1 MKQIILIKN
10 DKLKQSAF
18 AIDYCFYLYENIIKE
33 VDFNTI
39 ESLILKKEKKRYQK
53 NLFKMKEKKDLA
65 KGSKAATGEPAAK
78 VEIDPKIKD

>member
-1 MKQIILIKN
+1 MQVGYGNMKQIILIKN

-39 ESLILKKEKKRYQK
+39 ESLILKKEKEI
-53 NLFKMKEKKDLA
+53 LKKYSS
-65 KGSKAATGEPAAK
+65 GSDGVTKL
-78 VEIDPKIKD
+78 